1 MAEISEVS
9 QELAIVKAFD
19 LALQV
24 LKTKVHGV
32 TTTNVSGK
40 DSLDVNVTDI
50 SINAA
55 DDSIAIK
62 SPTTGY
68 SIEPTIAGS
77 TQTAMEGLLEK
88 LVLKALSRLTFG
100 TSGELRT
107 TVASI
112 SAGTN
117 NIGTVQANIGGFTA
131 TQSQQLFSNQNY
143 QSSFRRNL
151 TVT

>member
-50 SINAA
+50 SINATN
-55 DDSIAIK
+55 DSIETRSLAMKTALDEASTTVTYVGEAATGTAANAALWRIK
-62 SPTTGY
+62 
-68 SIEPTIAGS
+68 
-77 TQTAMEGLLEK
+77 
-88 LVLKALSRLTFG
+88 RLTQ
-100 TSGELRT
+100 S
-107 TVASI
+107 
-112 SAGTN
+112 
-117 NIGTVQANIGGFTA
+117 GTVLMIEWADGNGNFDNIWDSRA
-131 TQSQQLFSNQNY
+131 TLSYS
-143 QSSFRRNL
+143 
-151 TVT
+151 